1 MVHWNVSAEHA
12 RAGAGGQRLG
22 TASVV
27 AAIGFGA
34 AVFMLGF
41 LIALLREGAPSV
53 FYRVVPTGGR
63 SKKQKDLEGL
73 RRIYGNEN
81 CCATESDRSERYR
94 QLLENLHHEKGTS
107 GSGLITLDVRT
118 ISGGVGWRAIHPK
131 RSFTLR
137 ERRL

>member
-1 MVHWNVSAEHA
+1 MNWSTEMFA
-12 RAGAGGQRLG
+12 RDMRAQAWEGQRMG

-53 FYRVVPTGGR
+53 RYWVARALRKPQREGVQVLSAAFDGCGAGRELSDGRV
-63 SKKQKDLEGL
+63 E
-73 RRIYGNEN
+73 
-81 CCATESDRSERYR
+81 
-94 QLLENLHHEKGTS
+94 LLENENHEKEKS
-107 GSGLITLDVRT
+107 GSGLIALDVRT
-118 ISGGVGWRAIHPK
+118 ISGGVGWRAIHSK
-131 RSFTLR
+131 RSFVLR

>member
-1 MVHWNVSAEHA
+1 M
-12 RAGAGGQRLG
+12 G

-53 FYRVVPTGGR
+53 RYWVAPVLRKPQREGVQVLRAAYDGRGAGRELSNGGVKL
-63 SKKQKDLEGL
+63 SE
-73 RRIYGNEN
+73 NEN
-81 CCATESDRSERYR
+81 HD
-94 QLLENLHHEKGTS
+94 QKKN
-107 GSGLITLDVRT
+107 GSGLITLDVRAV
-118 ISGGVGWRAIHPK
+118 SRGVGWRAIHSK
-131 RSFTLR
+131 RSFVLR